1 MNLSHPYFIRLRAWI
16 TPVHVVRLLCAAG
29 AITILVL
36 LLTAKKPWDV
46 LAEIGQPE
54 KPRDFVA
61 IYFWWAGAINLVF
74 LIFLGLTTPWW
85 LRTGPAPA
93 AQPWLPTPARSR
105 GFFLLILAAMGLTA
119 SFAWQRLDFSL
130 WDDEENSLRWVILG
144 RYPRGEDAGDGP
156 LKLKERGWDDALWNF
171 TRPSNHILQTLL
183 SRVSLSIWRS
193 TTHPEGLQFKESVL
207 RFPGY
212 LAAIFSIGAL
222 ALLLRRLGFAR
233 AAVLAAF
240 LLALHPWHIRY
251 AAEVRGYIFTLLFG
265 PLMLLCLLEA
275 IEKGRWRWWLGFA
288 VSQFL
293 LLYAYPGCLYMLIAA
308 NLGGLIALSI
318 RLKDTRER
326 LVHMPRLLVASGLAG
341 MLYLQLMLPNLP
353 QLTRYLATE
362 RSLGVLDLRWHH
374 NIFAHLA
381 TGIPWNNSDDPAVG
395 YPELQWMVELHPW
408 LNVALLIIPA
418 VLLLIG
424 LIRLLTTRPAGWL
437 AVAVL
442 ILPALVVYAVSRSN
456 GNYLYVWYI
465 IFVLPGLVAAV
476 ALGAEWPTRF
486 LDRWSWGRRFAAPLL
501 LILAGLGYAL
511 ASQPARAW
519 MLTHPIQPIKD
530 SVLAVRPSLDPSDPR
545 QNEIIT
551 VSLGMHL
558 ESYDPHILSAQDIP
572 NLTRIAQEADAANK
586 PLYVITGND
595 LAVAYDYPE
604 LRTFIRDPAHFD
616 AVATLPGYDPTL
628 THYIWRYRPGALSP
642 SGN

>member
-1 MNLSHPYFIRLRAWI
+1 MNLSRLIRLRAWI
-16 TPVHVVRLLCAAG
+16 TPTHIVRLLCAAG
-29 AITILVL
+29 AITILIF

-46 LAEIGQPE
+46 LAEIGEPE

-61 IYFWWAGAINLVF
+61 IYFWWAGAINGVLF
-74 LIFLGLTTPWW
+74 IFLGLTTPWW
-85 LRTGPAPA
+85 LRSGPAPS
-93 AQPWLPTPARSR
+93 AQPWLPIPSPARAR

-130 WDDEENSLRWVILG
+130 WDDEENSLRRVILG
-144 RYPRGEDAGDGP
+144 RYPDEGEKGYDT
-156 LKLKERGWDDALWNF
+156 LTLKERDWDDALWNF

-183 SRVSLSIWRS
+183 SRFSLSLWR
-193 TTHPEGLQFKESVL
+193 TTTRPEGLQFKESVL

-212 LAAIFSIGAL
+212 VAAILSIGAL

-288 VSQFL
+288 ASEFL

-308 NLGGLIALSI
+308 NLGGLIAI
-318 RLKDTRER
+318 AFRLKDTRER
-326 LVHMPRLLVASGLAG
+326 LLHMPRLLVASGLAG

-353 QLTRYLATE
+353 QLTRYLATD
-362 RSLGVLDLRWHH
+362 RAIGVLDLRWHH
-374 NIFAHLA
+374 NVFAHLA
-381 TGIPWNNSDDPAVG
+381 TGIPWNNSDDPSAG

-408 LNVALLIIPA
+408 LKVALIIIPA
-418 VLLLIG
+418 ALLFIG
-424 LIRLLTTRPAGWL
+424 LVRLLATRPAGWL

-442 ILPALVVYAVSRSN
+442 ILPALAVYAVSRAN
-456 GNYLYVWYI
+456 GNYLYEWYV
-465 IFVLPGLVAAV
+465 IFVLPGLVACV
-476 ALGAEWPTRF
+476 ALGAEWPTRL
-486 LDRWSWGRRFAAPLL
+486 LDRWPWGRRFAAPALL
-501 LILAGLGYAL
+501 CLAGLGYAV

-545 QNEIIT
+545 QDDVIT

-558 ESYDPHILSAQDIP
+558 ESYDPHIFSAKDIP
-572 NLTRIAQEADAANK
+572 TLTRIAQEADAANK

-595 LAVAYDYPE
+595 LAIIYDYPE

-616 AVATLPGYDPTL
+616 AIATLPGYDPTL

-642 SGN
+642 PGN